1 MHAVIIATDGTL
13 DVITKPDSETSLS
26 FLQQAVGGYI
36 EPVDLWDNITMYVN
50 EEGKVYNLLY
60 NPVATV
66 IAHNAS
72 AINIFDYIYGDVVLI
87 GFDPESGD
95 TVGLTQNQINFIIRD
110 HSAMVTPFWLI

>member
-60 NPVATV
+60 NPFATV